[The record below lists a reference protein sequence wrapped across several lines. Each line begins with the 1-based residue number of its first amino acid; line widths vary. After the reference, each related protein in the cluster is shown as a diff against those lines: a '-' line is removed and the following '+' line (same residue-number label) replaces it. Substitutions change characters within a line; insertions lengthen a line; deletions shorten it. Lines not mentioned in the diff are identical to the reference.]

1 MALKLLSCGVVTLLS
16 CPSSE
21 RLHTEEER
29 QAPPPSPFFF
39 LLLLLLLLS
48 TPLRSPAA
56 RSPASIPS
64 YGRPT
69 HHRGYLVPMS
79 TIATPPPPS
88 STAAQEKAASR
99 NKRKYR
105 AEPPSAELGPFG
117 LEYPLT
123 ADCVGFEFMSPEKA
137 AIAAAAAVAA
147 AAEGVN
153 LDLIPS
159 GSCDCKDIHPT
170 AEELLECQR
179 YVNWNDPN
187 ETLLE
192 EILLKSLDATFD
204 NAVSL
209 IIAMGYSEPTAR
221 AAVLRAATQY
231 NWKES
236 LAGFGEAAVEVLKT
250 EGDMLSEGASEE
262 DMRKIEQ
269 AVLGG
274 MIALVNQA
282 QPFYTTGDVM
292 FCLLMSD
299 MNVVNA
305 CAMDYNP
312 ASLPPV
318 DTQVIA
324 QPAVGSY
331 EANPSSDLS
340 VSITNPQTGVTFRGK
355 LTPVPPASYN
365 TAKADSSSATPANL
379 NVPSSKPSISGK
391 VQSEIPNLKL
401 KENSVPTPDHSEEQ
415 PFVAAATQP
424 VKDDKPIPSKRG
436 SSKRDPLHRQ
446 KLMSFDKS
454 SRVLGSKGSLR
465 STKHTTSGS
474 GVLDRKC
481 RSLSDSTNS
490 SLKGSSKLGKGFSA
504 SLKGSEVPA
513 ELSFTGAALPST
525 PSFNTKLA
533 SNSNLLPAAS
543 TDLSLSLPLPS
554 SNDSSAPCL
563 NHDCNAGGMDSNS
576 KINLSY
582 DEDQKVWIPQDKKD
596 EMVLILV
603 QRQKELQAHMRDW
616 TDWAQQKVMQ
626 VTRRLAKEKE
636 ELHSLRKEKEEADRL
651 QEERHNMEEST
662 RKKLLEMESA
672 ISRANVQLEK
682 SQSTARRREAENA
695 QLRIQMEAAK
705 RHALESAT
713 NILELSKKDE
723 NSHKRSQH
731 WESERALLQEDL
743 AAQKSK
749 LTQVRQQLQHA
760 KEQKDQ
766 IQARWR
772 QEEAGKNE
780 AIARVSL
787 EKKERDQIET
797 SLRSEENFLHLKAEN
812 DTQRYKSQIRSLEQQ
827 ISQLKVSLDSL
838 KVGAPKWGTDN
849 KTTALHLSEGRK
861 NGNAQILSNIAAV
874 PQEFDFDDIHRD
886 RECVMCLS
894 EEMSVVFLPC
904 AHQVVCVK
912 CNDLH
917 DKQGMKECP
926 SCRTPIQRRVCARL
940 AESINHNAFDASQLF
955 DASGIQLMRKTG
967 IEKMAAEAMA
977 AESLVVVHNVA
988 KRHNVGTLARSA
1000 TAFGVAEVVVV
1011 GRRDDER
1018 GCDICGVEITDGA
1031 LPVTA
1036 HPFRRSTAFLFGNEG
1051 TGLSQKECEIC
1062 DFFVYIPQYGGGTA
1076 SLNVT
1081 VAASIVL
1088 HHFGVWAGFPERGRE
1103 GNKFLVAEKPK
1114 SQSRGLYCTD
1124 SIEEVIEE
1132 RKMRRENACDIF
1144 EENGSS
1150 QHQESNVVTVT

>member
-1 MALKLLSCGVVTLLS
+1 
-16 CPSSE
+16 
-21 RLHTEEER
+21 
-29 QAPPPSPFFF
+29 
-39 LLLLLLLLS
+39 
-48 TPLRSPAA
+48 
-56 RSPASIPS
+56 
-64 YGRPT
+64 
-69 HHRGYLVPMS
+69 MS
-79 TIATPPPPS
+79 TIATPPPPPPS
-88 STAAQEKAASR
+88 GSVAQEKAASR

-137 AIAAAAAVAA
+137 AIAAAAAAA
-147 AAEGVN
+147 AAAVAAEGVN
-153 LDLIPS
+153 LDLIP

-170 AEELLECQR
+170 AELLECQR

-187 ETLLE
+187 EALLE
-192 EILLKSLDATFD
+192 EILLKGLDATFD

-231 NWKES
+231 NWRES

-262 DMRKIEQ
+262 DTRKIEQ

-299 MNVVNA
+299 MNVANA

-312 ASLPPV
+312 ASLPAV

-324 QPAVGSY
+324 QPVVGNY
-331 EANPSSDLS
+331 EPNPSSDLS

-355 LTPVPPASYN
+355 LTPVPPSSYN
-365 TAKADSSSATPANL
+365 TVKADSSATPENL
-379 NVPSSKPSISGK
+379 NVPSSKPSVSGK
-391 VQSEIPNLKL
+391 VLSEIPNPKA
-401 KENSVPTPDHSEEQ
+401 KENSVPVPDHSEDQ

-424 VKDDKPIPSKRG
+424 VKDDKPFPSKRG
-436 SSKRDPLHRQ
+436 SSKRDSLHRQ
-446 KLMSFDKS
+446 KLMGFDKS
-454 SRVLGSKGSLR
+454 SRALGSKGSLR
-465 STKHTTSGS
+465 SGKHSSSGS
-474 GVLDRKC
+474 AVLDRKC
-481 RSLSDSTNS
+481 RSLTDSTTS
-490 SLKGSSKLGKGFSA
+490 SLKGSSKVGKGLSV
-504 SLKGSEVPA
+504 SMKGSEVPPD
-513 ELSFTGAALPST
+513 LSFTGATLPSV
-525 PSFNTKLA
+525 PSFDAKLA
-533 SNSNLLPAAS
+533 SNSNPLPAAS

-554 SNDSSAPCL
+554 SNDSSTPSL
-563 NHDCNAGGMDSNS
+563 NHDANTEGMDPSS

-651 QEERHNMEEST
+651 QEERHNLEEST

-672 ISRANVQLEK
+672 ISRANTQLEK
-682 SQSTARRREAENA
+682 SESSARRREAENA

-723 NSHKRSQH
+723 NSLKRSQH

-743 AAQKSK
+743 ATQKSK
-749 LTQVRQQLQHA
+749 LSQVHQRLQHA

-772 QEEAGKNE
+772 QEESGKIE
-780 AIARVSL
+780 AVARVSL

-812 DTQRYKSQIRSLEQQ
+812 DTQRYKSEIRALEQQ
-827 ISQLKVSLDSL
+827 ISQLKVSLDSS
-838 KVGAPKWGTDN
+838 KVGAPKWVSDN
-849 KTTALHLSEGRK
+849 KTTTALRLSEGRK
-861 NGNAQILSNIAAV
+861 KGNAQILANIAAAAV
-874 PQEFDFDDIHRD
+874 PQELDFDDIQRD

-904 AHQVVCVK
+904 AHQVVCAK

-940 AESINHNAFDASQLF
+940 A
-955 DASGIQLMRKTG
+955 
-967 IEKMAAEAMA
+967 
-977 AESLVVVHNVA
+977 
-988 KRHNVGTLARSA
+988 
-1000 TAFGVAEVVVV
+1000 
-1011 GRRDDER
+1011 
-1018 GCDICGVEITDGA
+1018 
-1031 LPVTA
+1031 
-1036 HPFRRSTAFLFGNEG
+1036 
-1051 TGLSQKECEIC
+1051 
-1062 DFFVYIPQYGGGTA
+1062 
-1076 SLNVT
+1076 
-1081 VAASIVL
+1081 
-1088 HHFGVWAGFPERGRE
+1088 GF
-1103 GNKFLVAEKPK
+1103 
-1114 SQSRGLYCTD
+1114 
-1124 SIEEVIEE
+1124 
-1132 RKMRRENACDIF
+1132 
-1144 EENGSS
+1144 
-1150 QHQESNVVTVT
+1150 